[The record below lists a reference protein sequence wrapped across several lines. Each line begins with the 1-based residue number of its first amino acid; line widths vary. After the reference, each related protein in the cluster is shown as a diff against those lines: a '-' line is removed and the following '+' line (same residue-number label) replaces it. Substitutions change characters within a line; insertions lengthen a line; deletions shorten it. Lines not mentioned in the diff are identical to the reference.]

1 MIRKLRIKLV
11 AVSMLSLFIVLGA
24 IVAAANIVSWRG
36 IVSGADMILDLLA
49 ENGGAFPERMRA
61 IGKSGEAFAPD
72 LSDRGSDAGSGEALS
87 EYREPRD
94 PGHIP
99 GGMRDGDFSKETAFE
114 NRYFSVSLDSSGAV
128 LSCDMSYIAAVTED
142 EAVSYADE
150 AYRSG
155 SERGFCGSYRFLRS
169 DRDDGTLMIFLD
181 RTRDIETFRG
191 FLRSSVLISA
201 AGLTAVFLLITLLS
215 SRIVRPISE
224 SYEKQKRF
232 ITDAGHEIKTPIT
245 IIDAD
250 AEVLGMD
257 IGDDNE
263 WLTDIRKQTKRLAG
277 LTSDLIYLAKMEEGS
292 ALPQA
297 KLIEF
302 PLSDVASEC
311 AGSFSGIAKAQG
323 KSFDVDIAPGITM
336 KGEEKS
342 VTQLINILL
351 DNAMKYSTDGGR
363 VSAKLSRSGRSIR
376 LSVSNDAPPMSRD
389 DIAHMFDR
397 FYRADKSRAAK
408 TGGYG
413 IGLSVAK
420 AVAESHKGKISA
432 KQDADGVL
440 TITAVFPQ

>member
-49 ENGGAFPERMRA
+49 ENGGAFPERMRVF
-61 IGKSGEAFAPD
+61 GKSGEAFAPD
-72 LSDRGSDAGSGEALS
+72 LSDRDSDTGSGEALS
-87 EYREPRD
+87 ELREPRD

-99 GGMRDGDFSKETAFE
+99 GGMRDGYFSEETAFE
-114 NRYFSVSLDSSGAV
+114 NRYFSVSLDQSGAV
-128 LSCDMSYIAAVTED
+128 LSCDMSYIAAVTEN
-142 EAVSYADE
+142 EAASYAAD

-155 SERGFCGSYRFLRS
+155 AARGFCGSYRFLRS

-376 LSVSNDAPPMSRD
+376 LSVSNDAPPMSKD

-397 FYRADKSRAAK
+397 FYRADKSRSAK

>member
-49 ENGGAFPERMRA
+49 ENGGAIPERMRV
-61 IGKSGEAFAPD
+61 IGRSGMTQETFGSAYIESGVAAENGAAFSEPPELREFDKKPD
-72 LSDRGSDAGSGEALS
+72 QM
-87 EYREPRD
+87 
-94 PGHIP
+94 PGQMP
-99 GGMRDGDFSKETAFE
+99 GGKRDSYFSEETAFE
-114 NRYFSVSLDSSGAV
+114 NRYFSVSLDQSGAV

-169 DRDDGTLMIFLD
+169 DRDDGTLMIVLD

-376 LSVSNDAPPMSRD
+376 LSVSNDAPPMSKD
-389 DIAHMFDR
+389 DIA
-397 FYRADKSRAAK
+397 
-408 TGGYG
+408 
-413 IGLSVAK
+413 
-420 AVAESHKGKISA
+420 
-432 KQDADGVL
+432 
-440 TITAVFPQ
+440 